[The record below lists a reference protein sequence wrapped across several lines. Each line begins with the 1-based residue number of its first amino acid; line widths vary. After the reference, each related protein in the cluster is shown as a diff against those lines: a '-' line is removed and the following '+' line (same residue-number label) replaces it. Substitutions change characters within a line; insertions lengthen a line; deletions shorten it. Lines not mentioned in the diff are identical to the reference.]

1 VTFAPRPACL
11 NPGVSTPVRPDPSVL
26 AQQGR
31 AQLLGALV
39 CLLALSAAPSL
50 VRVLR
55 GDTSRLGV
63 AALGLVLTAVVLYGV
78 WSGNTIARYATTG
91 LAVGGGFVVMLLAP
105 LAFGL
110 TLTALGLLLAG
121 ALFVLC
127 GLIVGVHVPVQDY
140 LAWKKAGR
148 QPAGRQKDA

>member
-1 VTFAPRPACL
+1 MTIAPRPACL
-11 NPGVSTPVRPDPSVL
+11 DTEVSTPARPDPSVL

-31 AQLLGALV
+31 SQLLGALL
-39 CLLALSAAPSL
+39 CLFALSAAPYL
-50 VRVLR
+50 LRFLR

-63 AALGLVLTAVVLYGV
+63 SLLGLALTAVVLYGV
-78 WSGNTIARYATTG
+78 WNGNIVARYATTG

-110 TLTALGLLLAG
+110 TLTAAGLLLAG

-140 LAWKKAGR
+140 LAWKVARRRTG
-148 QPAGRQKDA
+148 A